1 MVMWRFSVH
10 PEMDAPL
17 KFLYLFKVFVMGKI
31 TVLIV
36 DDHTL
41 IRETWSFL
49 LGRNENFEVIAEVGD
64 GQKAIDIARD
74 KRPNIV
80 LLDINMTPLNG
91 FDVLKMIRKQS
102 PGSKVIAVSMHSQP
116 AYAKKML
123 RMGAK
128 GYITKNSPRQEML
141 DAILDVNNGNTYIC
155 QEVKNILSDQML
167 SEEDN
172 AAGLNQLSEREIE
185 VINQIRDGLSSK
197 EIADR
202 LAISIKTVE
211 VHRHNILKKLKVK
224 NTASLINYIN
234 SSGL

>member
-1 MVMWRFSVH
+1 
-10 PEMDAPL
+10 
-17 KFLYLFKVFVMGKI
+17 MGKI

-91 FDVLKMIRKQS
+91 FDVLKMVRKQS

-128 GYITKNSPRQEML
+128 GYVTKNSPRQEML
-141 DAILDVNNGNTYIC
+141 DAIIEVNNGNTYIC

-167 SEEDN
+167 NEEDN

>member
-1 MVMWRFSVH
+1 M
-10 PEMDAPL
+10 A
-17 KFLYLFKVFVMGKI
+17 KI
-31 TVLIV
+31 SIMIV

-49 LGRNENFEVIAEVGD
+49 LGRDENFEVIAEVGD
-64 GQKAIDIARD
+64 GEQAVEIAKQ

-80 LLDINMTPLNG
+80 LLDINMVPLNG
-91 FDVLKMIRKQS
+91 FDILKLIRKFS

-123 RMGAK
+123 RLGAR
-128 GYITKNSPRQEML
+128 GYVTKNSPRQEMI
-141 DAILDVNNGNTYIC
+141 DAINDVNEGNIYIC

-167 SEEDN
+167 GEDEG
-172 AAGLNQLSEREIE
+172 AGLNLLSEREIE
-185 VINQIRDGLSSK
+185 VINQIKDGLSSK
-197 EIADR
+197 EIADK
-202 LAISIKTVE
+202 LGISIKTVE

-234 SSGL
+234 STGL

>member
-1 MVMWRFSVH
+1 MS
-10 PEMDAPL
+10 
-17 KFLYLFKVFVMGKI
+17 KI
-31 TVLIV
+31 TVMIV

-49 LGRNENFEVIAEVGD
+49 LGRNENFEVIAELGD

-74 KRPNIV
+74 KRPQIV
-80 LLDINMTPLNG
+80 LLDINMAPLNG
-91 FDVLKMIRKQS
+91 FDVLKMIRKLS

-123 RMGAK
+123 RLGAK
-128 GYITKNSPRQEML
+128 GYVTKNSPKQEML
-141 DAILDVNNGNTYIC
+141 DAIAEVNKGNIYIC

-167 SEEDN
+167 GEEDT

-197 EIADR
+197 EIADK
-202 LAISIKTVE
+202 LGISIKTVE

>member
-1 MVMWRFSVH
+1 
-10 PEMDAPL
+10 
-17 KFLYLFKVFVMGKI
+17 MGKI

-74 KRPNIV
+74 KRPHIV

-128 GYITKNSPRQEML
+128 GYVTKNSPRQEML
-141 DAILDVNNGNTYIC
+141 DAIIDVNNGNTYIC

-167 SEEDN
+167 SEEDTT
-172 AAGLNQLSEREIE
+172 AGLNQLSEREIE

>member
-1 MVMWRFSVH
+1 
-10 PEMDAPL
+10 
-17 KFLYLFKVFVMGKI
+17 MGKI

-64 GQKAIDIARD
+64 GQKAIDLARD

-141 DAILDVNNGNTYIC
+141 DAIIDVQNGNTYIC

-172 AAGLNQLSEREIE
+172 SAGLNQLSEREIE

>member
-1 MVMWRFSVH
+1 MM
-10 PEMDAPL
+10 
-17 KFLYLFKVFVMGKI
+17 
-31 TVLIV
+31 IV

-49 LGRNENFEVIAEVGD
+49 LGRDEKFEVIAEVGD
-64 GQKAIDIARD
+64 GQRAIEIARD

-80 LLDINMTPLNG
+80 LLDINMAPLNG
-91 FDVLKMIRKQS
+91 FDVLKMIRKLS

-123 RMGAK
+123 RLGAK
-128 GYITKNSPRQEML
+128 GYVTKNSPRQEMV
-141 DAILDVNNGNTYIC
+141 DAIMDVTAGNTYIC
-155 QEVKNILSDQML
+155 QEVKNILSEQML
-167 SEEDN
+167 GEDEA

-202 LAISIKTVE
+202 LGISIKTVE

-234 SSGL
+234 STGL

>member
-1 MVMWRFSVH
+1 MS
-10 PEMDAPL
+10 
-17 KFLYLFKVFVMGKI
+17 KI
-31 TVLIV
+31 TIMIV

-41 IRETWSFL
+41 IRETWSYL
-49 LGRNENFEVIAEVGD
+49 LGRNEDLEVIAELGD
-64 GQKAIDIARD
+64 GQRAIEIARD

-80 LLDINMTPLNG
+80 LLDINMSPLNG
-91 FDVLKMIRKQS
+91 FDILKMIRKLS

-123 RMGAK
+123 RLGAR
-128 GYITKNSPRQEML
+128 GYVTKNSPRKEML
-141 DAILDVNNGNTYIC
+141 DAIHQVQAGNVYIC
-155 QEVKNILSDQML
+155 QEVKNILSEQMMN
-167 SEEDN
+167 EDEG
-172 AAGLNQLSEREIE
+172 ADGLNQLSEREIE
-185 VINQIRDGLSSK
+185 VINLIRNGLSSK
-197 EIADR
+197 EIADK

>member
-1 MVMWRFSVH
+1 
-10 PEMDAPL
+10 
-17 KFLYLFKVFVMGKI
+17 MGKI

-64 GQKAIDIARD
+64 GQKAIDISRD

-128 GYITKNSPRQEML
+128 GYVTKNSPRQEML
-141 DAILDVNNGNTYIC
+141 DAIMEVNNGNTYIC

-167 SEEDN
+167 NEEDN

>member
-1 MVMWRFSVH
+1 MS
-10 PEMDAPL
+10 
-17 KFLYLFKVFVMGKI
+17 KI
-31 TVLIV
+31 TVMIV

-49 LGRNENFEVIAEVGD
+49 LGRNENFEVIAELGD

-74 KRPNIV
+74 KRPQIV
-80 LLDINMTPLNG
+80 LLDINMAPLNG
-91 FDVLKMIRKQS
+91 FDVLKMIRKLS

-123 RMGAK
+123 RLGAK
-128 GYITKNSPRQEML
+128 GYVTKNSPKQEML
-141 DAILDVNNGNTYIC
+141 DAISEVNKGNIYIC

-167 SEEDN
+167 GEEDN

-197 EIADR
+197 EIADK
-202 LAISIKTVE
+202 LGISIKTVE

>member
-1 MVMWRFSVH
+1 M
-10 PEMDAPL
+10 A
-17 KFLYLFKVFVMGKI
+17 KI
-31 TVLIV
+31 TVMIV

-49 LGRNENFEVIAEVGD
+49 LGRDEKFEVIAEVGD
-64 GQKAIDIARD
+64 GQRAIEIARD

-91 FDVLKMIRKQS
+91 FDVLKMIRKLS

-123 RMGAK
+123 RLGAR
-128 GYITKNSPRQEML
+128 GYVTKNSPRQEMV
-141 DAILDVNNGNTYIC
+141 DAIMDVYNGNTYIC

-167 SEEDN
+167 GEDE
-172 AAGLNQLSEREIE
+172 AAVGLNQLSEREIE

-202 LAISIKTVE
+202 LGISIKTVE

-234 SSGL
+234 STGL

>member
-1 MVMWRFSVH
+1 
-10 PEMDAPL
+10 MDVSSGFQYHF
-17 KFLYLFKVFVMGKI
+17 KFADMGKI

-128 GYITKNSPRQEML
+128 GYVTKNSPRQEML

-167 SEEDN
+167 NEEDN
-172 AAGLNQLSEREIE
+172 SAGLNQLSEREIE

>member
-1 MVMWRFSVH
+1 
-10 PEMDAPL
+10 
-17 KFLYLFKVFVMGKI
+17 MGRI
-31 TVLIV
+31 TVMIV

-49 LGRNENFEVIAEVGD
+49 LGRSENFEVIAEVGD
-64 GQKAIDIARD
+64 GQRAIEIARD

-80 LLDINMTPLNG
+80 LLDINMSPLNG
-91 FDVLKMIRKQS
+91 FDVLKMIRKLS

-123 RMGAK
+123 RLGAR
-128 GYITKNSPRQEML
+128 GYVTKNSPRQEML
-141 DAILDVNNGNTYIC
+141 DALNEVNNGNVYIC

-167 SEEDN
+167 GEEDTG
-172 AAGLNQLSEREIE
+172 AGLNQLSEREIE

-197 EIADR
+197 EIADK
-202 LAISIKTVE
+202 LGISIKTVE

>member
-1 MVMWRFSVH
+1 
-10 PEMDAPL
+10 
-17 KFLYLFKVFVMGKI
+17 MGKI

-141 DAILDVNNGNTYIC
+141 DAITDVQNGNIYVC

-167 SEEDN
+167 SEEDT

>member
-1 MVMWRFSVH
+1 
-10 PEMDAPL
+10 
-17 KFLYLFKVFVMGKI
+17 MGKI

-155 QEVKNILSDQML
+155 QEVK
-167 SEEDN
+167 
-172 AAGLNQLSEREIE
+172 
-185 VINQIRDGLSSK
+185 K
-197 EIADR
+197 H
-202 LAISIKTVE
+202 TV
-211 VHRHNILKKLKVK
+211 RPD
-224 NTASLINYIN
+224 AQ
-234 SSGL
+234 

>member
-1 MVMWRFSVH
+1 
-10 PEMDAPL
+10 
-17 KFLYLFKVFVMGKI
+17 MGKI

-41 IRETWSFL
+41 IRETGSFL

-141 DAILDVNNGNTYIC
+141 DAIMDVYNGNTYIC

-167 SEEDN
+167 NEEDT

-234 SSGL
+234 STGL

>member
-1 MVMWRFSVH
+1 MS
-10 PEMDAPL
+10 
-17 KFLYLFKVFVMGKI
+17 KI
-31 TVLIV
+31 TIMIV

-41 IRETWSFL
+41 IRETWSYL
-49 LGRNENFEVIAEVGD
+49 LGRNEELEVIAELGD
-64 GQKAIDIARD
+64 GQRAIEIARD

-80 LLDINMTPLNG
+80 LLDINMSPLNG
-91 FDVLKMIRKQS
+91 FDILKMIRKLS

-123 RMGAK
+123 RLGAR
-128 GYITKNSPRQEML
+128 GYVTKNSPRKEML
-141 DAILDVNNGNTYIC
+141 DAIHQVTAGNVYIC
-155 QEVKNILSDQML
+155 QEVKNILSEQMMN
-167 SEEDN
+167 EEEGGD
-172 AAGLNQLSEREIE
+172 GLNQLSEREIE
-185 VINQIRDGLSSK
+185 VINLIRNGMSSK
-197 EIADR
+197 EIADK

>member
-1 MVMWRFSVH
+1 
-10 PEMDAPL
+10 
-17 KFLYLFKVFVMGKI
+17 MGKI

-128 GYITKNSPRQEML
+128 GYVTKNSPRQEML

-167 SEEDN
+167 SEEDTT
-172 AAGLNQLSEREIE
+172 AGLNQLSEREIE